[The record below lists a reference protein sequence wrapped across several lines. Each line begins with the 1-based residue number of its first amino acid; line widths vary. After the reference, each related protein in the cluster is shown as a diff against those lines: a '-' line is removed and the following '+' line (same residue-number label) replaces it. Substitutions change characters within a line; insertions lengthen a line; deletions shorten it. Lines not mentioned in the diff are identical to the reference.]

1 MTEVDVLD
9 QFLRDVTPT
18 IEELVTKALQ
28 QGRSVEQ
35 MALLLERA
43 IDGSIRGGCGSRREI
58 ATKLSHD
65 ARLTREQREVIANT
79 MEIAGTDVPTV
90 LVVHRG
96 EGEFVVGV
104 RRLPGSLVAIS

>member
-1 MTEVDVLD
+1 VTNGELLD

-43 IDGSIRGGCGSRREI
+43 IDGSLRGGCGSRREMV
-58 ATKLSHD
+58 AKLGLD
-65 ARLTREQREVIANT
+65 PRFTTEQRAAIVNT
-79 MEIAGTDVPTV
+79 INDAGTDIPAV
-90 LVVHRG
+90 LLVQRG
-96 EGEFVVGV
+96 EGEILVGL
-104 RRLPGSLVAIS
+104 RRLPGSLVEVS